1 MSFRFGVEMAG
12 SETVDVQRVGAAVR
26 LELHTDAL
34 TTILDMTPADAKL
47 IGMAMVTAAD
57 VGSEGAP

>member
-1 MSFRFGVEMAG
+1 MAG